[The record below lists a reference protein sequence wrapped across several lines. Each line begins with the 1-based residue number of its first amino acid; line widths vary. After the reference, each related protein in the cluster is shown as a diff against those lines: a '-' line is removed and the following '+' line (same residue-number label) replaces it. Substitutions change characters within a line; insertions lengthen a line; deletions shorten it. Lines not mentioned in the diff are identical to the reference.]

1 MTTMLKRNY
10 ANTHT
15 HTHTH
20 THQCLFSTS
29 HSPGKYAGATKSAAQ
44 FPFNAYDRR
53 NAKTSG
59 VAMRI

>member
-10 ANTHT
+10 AHT

-29 HSPGKYAGATKSAAQ
+29 HSPDSGKYAGATKSEAW
-44 FPFNAYDRR
+44 FPANAYDRR

-59 VAMRI
+59 VAMRV